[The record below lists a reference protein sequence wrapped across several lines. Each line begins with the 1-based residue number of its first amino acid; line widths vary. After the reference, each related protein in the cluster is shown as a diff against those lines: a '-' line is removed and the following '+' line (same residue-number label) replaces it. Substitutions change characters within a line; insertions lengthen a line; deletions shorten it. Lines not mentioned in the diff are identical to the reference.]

1 MTRHRVA
8 CIGDLLVEIMRPEVG
23 DRLDEPGIF
32 LGPYPSGAS
41 GIFIDAIAR
50 LGLKALFIGSVGND
64 DFGSL
69 ITKRMQDDGVDIS
82 HIKIGII
89 W

>member
-1 MTRHRVA
+1 MTTHRIA

-41 GIFIDAIAR
+41 GIFIDTI
-50 LGLKALFIGSVGND
+50 
-64 DFGSL
+64 
-69 ITKRMQDDGVDIS
+69 
-82 HIKIGII
+82 HKICGM
-89 W
+89 